1 MSITMSTTTRTGTRS
16 TRRRRRLRALG
27 LGAGVLVLVWLVVC
41 TVVVLH
47 PDVTE
52 DPQPADAVFV
62 LGPADEARVAHA
74 RDLMDQGLAPT
85 VVYATP
91 QGDFGGGG
99 EAATDEIGKPHCDQ
113 GKDYEVICFEPDPST
128 TQGEAMKM
136 RELVAERG
144 WDNIIVI
151 TMRPHVSRAQL
162 IVDRCYSGQTQ
173 WSPIDYVDDY
183 WRYPWMTFKAYV
195 YQSAGFLK
203 AWATPGCDN
212 QLPGNPKSI

>member
-1 MSITMSTTTRTGTRS
+1 MSIAMSTTTRTGTRIS
-16 TRRRRRLRALG
+16 RRRRRLRALG
-27 LGAGVLVLVWLVVC
+27 LGAGALVLVWLVVC

-52 DPQPADAVFV
+52 DPQ
-62 LGPADEARVAHA
+62 PADEARVAHA

-91 QGDFGGGG
+91 QGDFGAGG
-99 EAATDEIGKPHCDQ
+99 ETGTDEIDKPHCDQ

-162 IVDRCYSGQTQ
+162 IVCLLYT
-173 WSPIDYVDDY
+173 SPSPRDVEES
-183 WRYPWMTFKAYV
+183 RMPS
-195 YQSAGFLK
+195 SA
-203 AWATPGCDN
+203 
-212 QLPGNPKSI
+212 